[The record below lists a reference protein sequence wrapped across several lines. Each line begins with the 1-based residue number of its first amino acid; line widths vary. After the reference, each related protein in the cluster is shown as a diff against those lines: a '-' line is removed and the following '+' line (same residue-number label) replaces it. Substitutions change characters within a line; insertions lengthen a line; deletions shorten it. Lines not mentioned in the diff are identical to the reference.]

1 MLMVHTSVPTLGYN
15 VFTGCNSL
23 EAIYVP
29 RALVDQF
36 KSAENWSAYAD
47 KIIGYSN
54 GGGTN

>member
-1 MLMVHTSVPTLGYN
+1 MVHTSVPTLGYN